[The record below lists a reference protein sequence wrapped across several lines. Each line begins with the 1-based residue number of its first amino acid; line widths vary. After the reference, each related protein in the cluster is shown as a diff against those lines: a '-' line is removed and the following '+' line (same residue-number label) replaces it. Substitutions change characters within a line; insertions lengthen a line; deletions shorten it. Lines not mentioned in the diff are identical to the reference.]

1 MTIDFE
7 SEQLMFCLKRYYG
20 TTEDG
25 REFSIVVRNDE
36 SSVWVEDVEYII
48 YKDPPRKKEKLLFI
62 SKTYDDFTEE
72 ELEEIKAKFYEGV

>member
-1 MTIDFE
+1 
-7 SEQLMFCLKRYYG
+7 MFCLKRYYG

-36 SSVWVEDVEYII
+36 SSVWVEDVEY
-48 YKDPPRKKEKLLFI
+48 D
-62 SKTYDDFTEE
+62 DDFTEE

>member
-7 SEQLMFCLKRYYG
+7 SEQLMFCLKRYFG

-36 SSVWVEDVEYII
+36 GSVWVEDVEY
-48 YKDPPRKKEKLLFI
+48 D
-62 SKTYDDFTEE
+62 DDFTEE
-72 ELEEIKAKFYEGV
+72 ELEEIRAKFYEGV